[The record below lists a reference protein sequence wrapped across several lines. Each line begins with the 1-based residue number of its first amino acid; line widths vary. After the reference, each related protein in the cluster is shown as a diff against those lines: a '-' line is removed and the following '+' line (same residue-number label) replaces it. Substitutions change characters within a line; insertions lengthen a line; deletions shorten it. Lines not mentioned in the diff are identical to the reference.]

1 MVAARNADLEAAIVA
16 DPEDEGPY
24 LVYADWLQSHG
35 DPRGELIVVQH
46 ALETAR
52 GQAWAKLRIR
62 ERELLAKYRDAL
74 LGPAALHHDA
84 RHFDWRRGFVD
95 RMSAGFVLDEGEQ
108 LVAHPS
114 LALVRAVSNVEFPRL
129 REVSLPL
136 LEELAVT
143 DESSRAVLAHTK
155 LRHLALTGGSWWGSD
170 APPPPDAALETSR
183 LETLAFDTFDDLAHG
198 LSEHR
203 FPRLRL
209 VHLFHVSDEESGAV
223 AKFLRANPEARLDLS
238 LSQLHQHPPN
248 VLLQDADVRRRVR
261 GLRLGEPS
269 VALLRHLRTQL
280 RRLEA
285 LELYG
290 IRAWSPELVGE
301 LPVAPR
307 LQRLVL
313 ESQIADPDA
322 VAALASS
329 PYAATLQALVL
340 PLRDRGAVAALSHGV
355 FAAVKK
361 LDINWLGDGLSS
373 SDAAILADAFPA
385 VEMIAIDDFRLRE
398 LADSP
403 LAPRLRQ
410 LRLRGIRGAVRVE
423 QWFLREI
430 EKFRSLE
437 TLHLGGQPPTTP
449 AVFETLGAL
458 ELKIEL
464 GPNVR
469 HFTEPG
475 D

>member
-24 LVYADWLQSHG
+24 LVYADWLQSRG
-35 DPRGELIVVQH
+35 DPRGELIIVQH

-52 GQAWAKLRIR
+52 GVAWAQLRIR
-62 ERELLAKYRDAL
+62 ERELLSRYRDAL
-74 LGPAALHHDA
+74 LGPAALHHDT

-108 LVAHPS
+108 LVSHPS
-114 LALVRAVSNVEFPRL
+114 LALVRAVSNVEFRRL

-143 DESSRAVLAHTK
+143 DESSRAVLAHTR

-170 APPPPDAALETSR
+170 SPPPDAALETSQ

-209 VHLFHVSDEESGAV
+209 VHLFHVSDDESDAV

-248 VLLQDADVRRRVR
+248 VLLENQDVRRRVR

-280 RRLEA
+280 RRLEV

-290 IRAWSPELVGE
+290 IQAWSPDLVGE

-307 LQRLVL
+307 LSRLVL

-329 PYAATLQALVL
+329 PYATTLHALVL
-340 PLRDRGAVAALSHGV
+340 PLRDRAAVAALSHGV
-355 FAAVKK
+355 FGAVKQ
-361 LDINWLGDGLSS
+361 LDINWLGDALSV
-373 SDAAILADAFPA
+373 SDAGSLADAFPA
-385 VEMIAIDDFRLRE
+385 VEAIAIDDFRLRE

-403 LAPRLRQ
+403 LAPRLRRLQ
-410 LRLRGIRGAVRVE
+410 LRGIRGAVRVE
-423 QWFLREI
+423 HWFLREI

-458 ELKIEL
+458 DVKIEL

-469 HFTEPG
+469 HFTDPEA
-475 D
+475 